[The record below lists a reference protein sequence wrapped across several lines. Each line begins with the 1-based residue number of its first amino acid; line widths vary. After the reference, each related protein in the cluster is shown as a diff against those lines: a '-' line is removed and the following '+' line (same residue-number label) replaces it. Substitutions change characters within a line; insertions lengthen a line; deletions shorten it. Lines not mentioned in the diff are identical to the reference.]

1 MYHGGSLV
9 TGGHLLIIVFDYL
22 TDASTLEELINVA
35 GLPNGPRF
43 QGVWVTD
50 KQTLVGLPDNATTD
64 EKGIVNLAAA
74 KGDVLWRCHLDCQNF
89 IYSHYPQDRQT
100 SFALLLIQG
109 IAQFFVTGAPY
120 INRIAYIMSGFAW
133 AQLSI
138 NAYYVVQDAALNCT
152 TLDDLSKLT
161 WDFTMNASVDP
172 YITLRAAG
180 AINN

>member
-1 MYHGGSLV
+1 MIV
-9 TGGHLLIIVFDYL
+9 TFNYL
-22 TDASTLEELINVA
+22 TDAETVEELINQA

-50 KQTLVGLPDNATTD
+50 KLTLVGLADNATTD
-64 EKGIVNLAAA
+64 EKAIVNLAAA
-74 KGDVLWRCHLDCQNF
+74 KCDVLWRCHLDCQNF

-109 IAQFFVTGAPY
+109 IAQYFLTGTPML
-120 INRIAYIMSGFAW
+120 NRIAYIMRGFAW

-138 NAYYVVQDAALNCT
+138 NAYYVIQDAALACT
-152 TLDDLSKLT
+152 TLDDLSKIT
-161 WDFTMNASVDP
+161 WDFTVNTSVDP
-172 YITLRAAG
+172 YITLREAG